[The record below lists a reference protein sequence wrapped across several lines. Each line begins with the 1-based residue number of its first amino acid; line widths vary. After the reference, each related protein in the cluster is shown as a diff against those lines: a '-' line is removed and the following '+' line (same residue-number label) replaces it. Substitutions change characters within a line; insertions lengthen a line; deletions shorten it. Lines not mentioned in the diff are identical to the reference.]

1 MNPDQLLYS
10 YKAVLQAL
18 PHRFPFLLIDR
29 VTAVTENT
37 ITGIKNITFNE
48 PMFTGHFPE
57 MPVYPGVYMIESSAQ
72 LAGIFLL
79 SQQTDTQAMGY
90 LAGVENFS
98 FKRTA
103 HPGDQLKIECQLTR
117 KKMQVYLFHVLGKIE
132 DSITFQGDLKI
143 ILSQQK

>member
-1 MNPDQLLYS
+1 MNPDQLVHS
-10 YKAVLQAL
+10 YKAILQSL

-29 VTAVTENT
+29 VTAVSEDS
-37 ITGIKNITFNE
+37 ISGIKNISFNE

-79 SQQTDTQAMGY
+79 SQHPDSQAMGY
-90 LAGVENFS
+90 LAGVENFVI
-98 FKRTA
+98 KRSA
-103 HPGDQLKIECQLTR
+103 QPGDQLQIECQLTR
-117 KKMQVYLFHVLGKIE
+117 KKMQVYIFHVVGKIE